1 VIVEMPLWLG
11 LIIAAL
17 VCGAALWKGGFE
29 ERMTG
34 CGFLLSLAV
43 TFVFEDRTWEDRTW
57 EDRTWPH
64 IQKAIFPADTALFV
78 LLVVLA
84 LLVQKYWPMAAA
96 SVQLLAVLTYVAK
109 MLDTGVGQ
117 WAYMTAGVIW
127 TYLLLIALGIGVWNC
142 RRRKRSPS
150 FHHPPAPG

>member
-1 VIVEMPLWLG
+1 MPLWLG

-43 TFVFEDRTWEDRTW
+43 TFVFEDRTW
-57 EDRTWPH
+57 PH
-64 IQKAIFPADTALFV
+64 IQKAIFAADTALFV

-84 LLVQKYWPMAAA
+84 LRAQKYWPMAAA
-96 SVQLLAVLTYVAK
+96 SVQLLAVLTHVAK

-127 TYLLLIALGIGVWNC
+127 TYLLLIALGVGVWNC